1 MSSKFELDTSGS
13 GYHGRVTEDA
23 TVVSVTPQIRVDPS
37 NTDQMVCG
45 FAIIN
50 HRKHHDD
57 IPFEVRSE
65 TLMHYVVETGQSLD
79 FVHFCDFFSP
89 NFVSR

>member
-1 MSSKFELDTSGS
+1 MSSEGSRFELDTSGS

-23 TVVSVTPQIRVDPS
+23 TVVSVTPQIRVDPGTT
-37 NTDQMVCG
+37 NQMVCG

-57 IPFEVRSE
+57 IPFEVRVDTIIE
-65 TLMHYVVETGQSLD
+65 LQTWIIELVYL
-79 FVHFCDFFSP
+79 
-89 NFVSR
+89 N